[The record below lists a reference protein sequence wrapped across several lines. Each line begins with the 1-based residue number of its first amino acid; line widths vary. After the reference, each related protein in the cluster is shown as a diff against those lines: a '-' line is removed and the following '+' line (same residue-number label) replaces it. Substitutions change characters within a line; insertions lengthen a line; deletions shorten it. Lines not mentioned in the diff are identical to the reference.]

1 MTLAEALSVRIN
13 QLMQERNLTQYK
25 LAQLSGLA
33 ETTVADIRK
42 MRNKGTNIQNINA
55 IAQGLEIDL
64 TEFFNSPFFSRE
76 NITD

>member
-1 MTLAEALSVRIN
+1 MTLSEALSMRIT
-13 QLMQERNLTQYK
+13 QLMEQRNLTRYR

-33 ETTVADIRK
+33 ESTIADIRK

-55 IAQGLEIDL
+55 IAQGMEMDL
-64 TEFFNSPFFSRE
+64 IEFFNSPLFSRE